1 MSEEGKKTGKLLSGW
16 DWLWLVVIALILLTI
31 TLPKC
36 GIHMI
41 KQTEDSQIIDKPHQ

>member
-1 MSEEGKKTGKLLSGW
+1 MSEEGKKTGKLLSRW
-16 DWLWLVVIALILLTI
+16 DWLWLILVVFILLTI

-41 KQTEDSQIIDKPHQ
+41 KQTEDSQIIDNPHR